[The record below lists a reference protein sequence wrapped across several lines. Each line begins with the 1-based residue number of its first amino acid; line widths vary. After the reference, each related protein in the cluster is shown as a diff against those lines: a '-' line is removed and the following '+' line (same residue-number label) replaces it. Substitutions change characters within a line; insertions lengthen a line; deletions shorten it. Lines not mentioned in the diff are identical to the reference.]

1 MVRTTGLEPAG
12 ISPIEP
18 KSIVFA
24 NFTTSAYE
32 QPEGIPAVF
41 YFIRLLARNQG
52 ETEKPSMR

>member
-1 MVRTTGLEPAG
+1 MTAG
-12 ISPIEP
+12 AEKTFTEVTVP

-52 ETEKPSMR
+52 ETEKPSLR